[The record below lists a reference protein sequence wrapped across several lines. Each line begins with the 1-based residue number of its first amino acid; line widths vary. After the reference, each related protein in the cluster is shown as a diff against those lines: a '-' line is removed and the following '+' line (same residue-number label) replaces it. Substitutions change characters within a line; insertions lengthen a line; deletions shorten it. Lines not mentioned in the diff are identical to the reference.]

1 MLYEKILSG
10 TPNQIQAQLELWGL
24 EYVEGQTYYSK
35 LPEIEAVIMLGQ
47 RIDQEGEYD
56 SEGNEIKAP
65 TYTPHHFIHCVLHE
79 DLPLINPSLTKHTP
93 AEAKHQIAGLPVAE
107 ITEAE

>member
-47 RIDQEGEYD
+47 RIAQEGEYD
-56 SEGNEIKAP
+56 SEGNEIQAP
-65 TYTPHHFIHCVLHE
+65 TFTPHHFIHVVTRI
-79 DLPLINPSLTKHTP
+79 DLPLLNSSMTKRTRM
-93 AEAKHQIAGLPVAE
+93 EAQHGIASRQIPEEPV
-107 ITEAE
+107 